1 MKMKIELTADE
12 LMNVVDAI
20 MNEAIDRGYDPDE
33 ETVDDMLHIVDAAMS
48 AMDIEITEDENEEE
62 SYIFDDEEE
71 EENPIEDMVFMLNG
85 KRTISKANANM
96 LLGMVGDIIMDDDRV
111 PDDKKWEVT
120 QEVFLAFAK
129 DHGLECV
136 SMDEDE

>member
-71 EENPIEDMVFMLNG
+71 EENPIEDMIFMLNG